1 MKADIQKRL
10 KIPLIPYEIINKRF
24 IGDQSKVKKKL
35 QFAVNNCNNT
45 PNFKHW
51 SAIIL
56 INGFGYLGIRKIFLL
71 ILLLPL
77 CSYGQNVPKG
87 ATTAELIPHI
97 GQYNILWNSTQ
108 SDTVAVYMLVGER
121 VNGDYPLMLRQIKGY
136 SVTPR
141 IAYNSLPFA
150 TYLDNNKKPMPDD
163 CIVWMSVK
171 R

>member
-77 CSYGQNVPKG
+77 CSYGQ
-87 ATTAELIPHI
+87 
-97 GQYNILWNSTQ
+97 
-108 SDTVAVYMLVGER
+108 
-121 VNGDYPLMLRQIKGY
+121 
-136 SVTPR
+136 
-141 IAYNSLPFA
+141 
-150 TYLDNNKKPMPDD
+150 
-163 CIVWMSVK
+163 
-171 R
+171 

>member
-1 MKADIQKRL
+1 
-10 KIPLIPYEIINKRF
+10 
-24 IGDQSKVKKKL
+24 
-35 QFAVNNCNNT
+35 
-45 PNFKHW
+45 
-51 SAIIL
+51 
-56 INGFGYLGIRKIFLL
+56 
-71 ILLLPL
+71 
-77 CSYGQNVPKG
+77 
-87 ATTAELIPHI
+87 
-97 GQYNILWNSTQ
+97 
-108 SDTVAVYMLVGER
+108 MLVGER